1 MGSQSGTNKVGS
13 RVVVEA
19 KTKQVNSELE
29 KSLSYTQ
36 CKLTSPF
43 EIVSWH
49 SIVCYLF
56 ANFEN
61 MVLPLSK
68 N

>member
-1 MGSQSGTNKVGS
+1 MDQRIQKMGSQSGTNKVAS
-13 RVVVEA
+13 LVVEA

-43 EIVSWH
+43 EFVK
-49 SIVCYLF
+49 L
-56 ANFEN
+56 A
-61 MVLPLSK
+61 
-68 N
+68 

>member
-13 RVVVEA
+13 RLVVEA

-49 SIVCYLF
+49 IV
-56 ANFEN
+56 
-61 MVLPLSK
+61 
-68 N
+68 

>member
-1 MGSQSGTNKVGS
+1 MKLKLGIYYVGLYVMDQRIQKMGSQSGTNKVAS
-13 RVVVEA
+13 LVVEA

-43 EIVSWH
+43 EFVK
-49 SIVCYLF
+49 L
-56 ANFEN
+56 A
-61 MVLPLSK
+61 
-68 N
+68 